1 MLDLLISSK
10 TPSIQAN
17 SSMIV
22 DSLPSLIYSNPGKPV
37 AAICHGPWLL
47 CSARVLAGKKAT
59 CFCSIKDDVINA
71 G

>member
-1 MLDLLISSK
+1 MLDLSISSK
-10 TPSIQAN
+10 TPSIQAR
-17 SSMIV
+17 STIV
-22 DSLPSLIYSNPGKPV
+22 DSSTLTSSNPGKPV